1 MKPAHAAGSIPKF
14 GVGGIND
21 VPVELLQR
29 RARAAE
35 ELGFDHFWL
44 ADERLCRNPYVG
56 LAAAAMATKAI
67 QLGLSVTNPYT
78 RHPAHTAAAI
88 ATVDELSGGR
98 TTLGLGPGGDMSHY
112 GLAKTRPSQAI
123 RETVQIVR
131 ELTSGSQLSYRGE
144 LFSTNY
150 AHLGFAPPRQ
160 TPIYIAGRG
169 PRILSLAGEIG
180 DGVILGGFAS
190 ESGLRYALD
199 RVSTGIARA
208 QRSWESLDVVAWLY
222 LSVSAN
228 ADLARRAVRR
238 IVMASIVTSRPV
250 LGEIGI
256 NLPPRLQRYLD
267 ERQWVLSPEELVA
280 GAAYL
285 EDEHLAAFAVFGSA
299 DDCIEKL
306 AAIGK
311 PPVKQMA
318 FVLFPPEDSDRDNL
332 LDQVGGHVLPELR
345 TELTKLQGGRAI

>member
-1 MKPAHAAGSIPKF
+1 MTPGDAVASIPRF
-14 GVGGIND
+14 GVGVVNN
-21 VPVELLQR
+21 VPVDRLQR
-29 RARAAE
+29 RARTAE

-44 ADERLCRNPYVG
+44 ADERLFRNVYVG

-67 QLGLSVTNPYT
+67 QLGVSVTNPYT

-98 TTLGLGPGGDMSHY
+98 TTLGLGPGGDLSHY

-123 RETVQIVR
+123 RETVHIVR

-144 LFSTNY
+144 LFSTDY
-150 AHLGFAPPRQ
+150 ALLGFPPPRQ

-190 ESGLRYALD
+190 EGGLRYALD
-199 RVSTGIARA
+199 RVRLGMSAA
-208 QRSWESLDVVAWLY
+208 QRSWDSLDVVAWVY
-222 LSVSAN
+222 VSVSAE
-228 ADLARRAVRR
+228 AALARRAVQR

-256 NLPPRLQRYLD
+256 SLPPRLQRYLD
-267 ERQWVLSPEELVA
+267 ERQWVLSPDELAA

-285 EDEHLAAFAVFGSA
+285 EDEHLAAFSVFGSV
-299 DDCIEKL
+299 DDCVAKL
-306 AAIGK
+306 ATIGK
-311 PPVKQMA
+311 PPVRQVA
-318 FVLFPPEDSDRDNL
+318 FVLFPPEGSDTDDL
-332 LDQVGGHVLPELR
+332 LHQVGGQVLPKLR
-345 TELTKLQGGRAI
+345 TELAKLQGGRAI